1 MEINP
6 ILIVLQ
12 VIPFLV
18 VFVGLHFIIFKPMLR
33 LLAEREKSIVQD
45 RQDAER
51 LEGEVH
57 QKMAELEDRL
67 AQAKAAANADRR
79 ERREEIRQ
87 REEEIIGA
95 ARAKA
100 DEVVDKAR
108 EEIGREAEAARRTLR
123 EESEELSRD
132 VASSVLGRAV

>member
-6 ILIVLQ
+6 ILIGLQ

-18 VFVGLHFIIFKPMLR
+18 VLVGLHFIIFKPMLR
-33 LLAEREKSIVQD
+33 LLAEREKAIVQD
-45 RQDAER
+45 RKDAEE
-51 LEGEVH
+51 LEGQVQE
-57 QKMAELEDRL
+57 KMTELEERL

-87 REEEIIGA
+87 REEEILTE
-95 ARAKA
+95 ARNKA
-100 DEVVDKAR
+100 EVMVDKAR
-108 EEIGREAEAARRTLR
+108 AEIEAEAEAARRTLR
-123 EESEELSRD
+123 EESEGLAKD

>member
-6 ILIVLQ
+6 ILIALQ

-18 VFVGLHFIIFKPMLR
+18 VLVGLHFIIFKPMLR
-33 LLAEREKSIVQD
+33 LLAEREKAIVQD
-45 RQDAER
+45 RKDAEV
-51 LEGEVH
+51 LEGEVQ
-57 QKMAELEDRL
+57 QKMTELEERL

-87 REEEIIGA
+87 REEEILA
-95 ARAKA
+95 EARTRAEA
-100 DEVVDKAR
+100 MVDEAR
-108 EEIGREAEAARRTLR
+108 VEIEREAEAARRTLR
-123 EESEELSRD
+123 EESEGLAKD